1 MPSNSSYN
9 FQLQGQAIIVPQ
21 QTTSQLVAI
30 ATEQKQGLMIAAKKK
45 QLEIHNKLLF
55 PQINK
60 ENARESIV
68 PQTKVKIAD
77 LSHNLIAYEDQSA
90 PQHLRKIV
98 KSNNARQKD
107 NGSHNLQQMS
117 PHQQY
122 LLQQMYS

>member
-77 LSHNLIAYEDQSA
+77 LSHNLIGYEDQSA

-107 NGSHNLQQMS
+107 NGSPNLQQMS